1 MYFKPMPSVTI
12 EYQIGQIN
20 SKGEERPAEVIGGDI
35 ATTIDAINEARINNF
50 NHPET
55 HFALRDEADFD
66 DREKSKLELE
76 LMRAF
81 ESAWLPDVP
90 VGNLQFAW
98 IRHNPKV
105 VDKQTQQTYYPFELN
120 FSTAQII
127 NGKQFYFYVHSADKP
142 LRSAFVNWWHSAHPQ
157 FTHPDCSPKYFSEAR
172 TWSDDER
179 NVYERANSVVSNTAK
194 VGKIKSI
201 DDVVLAL
208 QKYGFEVERH
218 KTYITVK
225 DDSIDRNIR
234 LKGRIFA
241 KDFDFSK
248 PLEPRPLAEVLPL
261 STQEYRNILDVEV
274 AKRKERLAHRYPHLY
289 LNNNYSHEKTR
300 NNKQSV
306 VVIDEFKD
314 SRTTGTRT
322 RDIACDG
329 AIKADERR
337 IIEGGSSRSNSCE
350 RESLQ
355 ANDCAKNFEWI
366 SEIPDQICSGGGNLC
381 SPKNEGSSD
390 RVLGTEFKSR
400 VREIFAR
407 ARDARDRNINRSED
421 PSKTRFSFE
430 ENIGEFDKEIGC
442 IFERFK
448 GNADDVIRTTATA
461 NSGTLSR
468 IRKLCDGITKVAIAL
483 YNRLKSNRNRDKG
496 GVGYDR

>member
-76 LMRAF
+76 LMDEF
-81 ESAWLPDVP
+81 EAAWLPDVP

-98 IRHNPKV
+98 IRHNPMV
-105 VDKQTQQTYYPFELN
+105 VDNQTNAVHYPFELN
-120 FSTAQII
+120 FTSAQII
-127 NGKQFYFYVHSADKP
+127 NGKQFYFYVHTVDKP
-142 LRSAFVNWWHSAHPQ
+142 LRSAFINWWHSSHPQ
-157 FTHPDCSPKYFSEAR
+157 FTHPDCSPRYFSEAR
-172 TWSDDER
+172 TWSDAER
-179 NVYERANSVVSNTAK
+179 NVYEHANSIVSNACK
-194 VGKIKSI
+194 KSKINSV
-201 DDVVLAL
+201 DDVILAL
-208 QKYGFEVERH
+208 QENGFEVVRH
-218 KTYITVK
+218 KSYLAVK
-225 DDSIDRNIR
+225 DDSIERNIR
-234 LKGRIFA
+234 LRGRIFA

-248 PLEPRPLAEVLPL
+248 PLEPRSLNEVLPL
-261 STQEYRNILDVEV
+261 SPQEYRNILDSEI
-274 AKRKERLAHRYPHLY
+274 AKRKERLSHRYPHLY
-289 LNNNYSHEKTR
+289 LNNNSHEKAR

-329 AIKADERR
+329 AIKADERS
-337 IIEGGSSRSNSCE
+337 IIGGGSSRSDSSE
-350 RESLQ
+350 QESLQ
-355 ANDCAKNFEWI
+355 INDTSQNHEWI
-366 SEIPDQICSGGGNLC
+366 GEIPDQICGGCGNLR
-381 SPKNEGSSD
+381 PAKNEGSSD

-407 ARDARDRNINRSED
+407 ARNARNRDINRSESSGED
-421 PSKTRFSFE
+421 GRSFE
-430 ENIGEFDKEIGC
+430 ENIGEFNSKIGG
-442 IFERFK
+442 IFERYK
-448 GNADDVIRTTATA
+448 GNAEDVVRTTATA
-461 NSGTLSR
+461 NSRTLAKIR
-468 IRKLCDGITKVAIAL
+468 ILCNAVTKVAVAL
-483 YNRLKSNRNRDKG
+483 YHKLKGIPNRSQGGRD
-496 GVGYDR
+496 YDR

>member
-1 MYFKPMPSVTI
+1 MPSVTI

-35 ATTIDAINEARINNF
+35 ATTIDAINEARANNF
-50 NHPET
+50 NHPEA
-55 HFALRDEADFD
+55 HFTLRDECDFAPL
-66 DREKSKLELE
+66 EKLKLELE
-76 LMRAF
+76 LMHEF

-90 VGNLQFAW
+90 VGNLQFTW

-105 VDKQTQQTYYPFELN
+105 VDKQTQQTHYPFELN

-127 NGKQFYFYVHSADKP
+127 NGKQFYFYVHSVDKP

-261 STQEYRNILDVEV
+261 SAQEYRNILDSEIG
-274 AKRKERLAHRYPHLY
+274 KRKERLAHRYPHLY
-289 LNNNYSHEKTR
+289 LNNNHYEKTR

-306 VVIDEFKD
+306 VVTDECE
-314 SRTTGTRT
+314 SGRTAGTGT

-329 AIKADERR
+329 AIKADERS
-337 IIEGGSSRSNSCE
+337 IIGGGSSRSDCSE
-350 RESLQ
+350 QESLQ
-355 ANDCAKNFEWI
+355 INDTSQNHEWI
-366 SEIPDQICSGGGNLC
+366 GEIPDQICGGCGNLR
-381 SPKNEGSSD
+381 PAKNEGSSD

-407 ARDARDRNINRSED
+407 ARNARNRDINRSESS
-421 PSKTRFSFE
+421 SKTGFPLDQDF
-430 ENIGEFDKEIGC
+430 NVFGEEIGK
-442 IFERFK
+442 ILSRAGRRNRKAF
-448 GNADDVIRTTATA
+448 
-461 NSGTLSR
+461 SR
-468 IRKLCDGITKVAIAL
+468 IRRISHALTQTAIAL
-483 YNRLKSNRNRDKG
+483 FQRAKIALKRTKG
-496 GVGYDR
+496 GDGYDR

>member
-1 MYFKPMPSVTI
+1 MPSVTI

-66 DREKSKLELE
+66 DREKLKLELE
-76 LMRAF
+76 LMHEF

-98 IRHNPKV
+98 IRHNPMV
-105 VDKQTQQTYYPFELN
+105 IDKQTQQTHYPFELN

-127 NGKQFYFYVHSADKP
+127 NGKQFYFYVHTVDTP
-142 LRSAFVNWWHSAHPQ
+142 LRSAFINWWHSSHPQ
-157 FTHPDCSPKYFSEAR
+157 FTHPDCSPRYFSEAR
-172 TWSDDER
+172 TWSAHEH
-179 NVYERANSVVSNTAK
+179 NVYERANSIVSNASK
-194 VGKIKSI
+194 KGKINSI
-201 DDVVLAL
+201 DDVVLVL
-208 QKYGFEVERH
+208 QQHDFEVERH
-218 KTYITVK
+218 KTYLAIK

-248 PLEPRPLAEVLPL
+248 PLEPRPLNEVLPL
-261 STQEYRNILDVEV
+261 SPQEYRNILDAEV
-274 AKRKERLAHRYPHLY
+274 TKRKERLAHRYPTLY
-289 LNNNYSHEKTR
+289 LNNNHYEKAR

-322 RDIACDG
+322 RDIACDE
-329 AIKADERR
+329 AIKADERS
-337 IIEGGSSRSNSCE
+337 IIGGGSSRSNGCE

-355 ANDCAKNFEWI
+355 INDTSQNHEWI
-366 SEIPDQICSGGGNLC
+366 SEITDQICGGCGNLR
-381 SPKNEGSSD
+381 SAKNEGSSD
-390 RVLGTEFKSR
+390 RVLGAEFKSR

-442 IFERFK
+442 IFKRFK
-448 GNADDVIRTTATA
+448 RNADDVIRRTATA

-483 YNRLKSNRNRDKG
+483 YNRLKSNRHRDKG